1 MFTLGINYKY
11 WLYSK
16 PTDMRKSF
24 HALSGIVTSIMHKQL
39 TKENVFV
46 FINTRR
52 NRIKLLH
59 YEEGGLVIYSKLI
72 ENGKMKEL
80 TIEQQL
86 ALALEQIKKLQ
97 EEKMALEANK
107 QKLEQFIE
115 YLRAQLFG
123 KKSKKLL
130 PNNPNDLEP
139 TLFDELLSTEEK
151 EQLDKQFKKEQE
163 ELFKTITYT
172 KKVKPN
178 RELVLDT
185 TNLRVEEEILTPDRP
200 PFIISPL
207 PESPIH
213 KCMADTSVLTD
224 IFIDKYVY
232 HLPFYRV
239 IQKYKELG
247 VKLNDS
253 TIYDW
258 FAATCTRLKPI
269 YDCLYEHILSQK
281 YIQIDESTLPVV
293 DDEKHRAVK
302 GYIWVIRSV
311 SDGASYFYYKDG
323 SRSYNTA
330 LSLLYRYNGT
340 IQCDG
345 YEVYNK
351 LENKRGFT
359 VLGCWAHTRRY
370 FFRAKNSSPKLAET
384 GMDYISKLYAIESQA
399 DNLCLTPNERKNLRQ
414 EKSYPIIKEFEE
426 WIKTNLLIVRK
437 GTPIEKALSYAY
449 TYLPRLS
456 RYVLNGTYLPDNNL
470 IENAIRPLAV
480 GRKGYLFCD
489 NHISAT
495 RAALA
500 YSLISSYKAAGVEP
514 REWLSDVLNKSY
526 HYEINKKDFTELLPH
541 NWKTE

>member
-1 MFTLGINYKY
+1 MT
-11 WLYSK
+11 
-16 PTDMRKSF
+16 T
-24 HALSGIVTSIMHKQL
+24 
-39 TKENVFV
+39 
-46 FINTRR
+46 
-52 NRIKLLH
+52 
-59 YEEGGLVIYSKLI
+59 
-72 ENGKMKEL
+72 
-80 TIEQQL
+80 EQQL
-86 ALALEQIKKLQ
+86 AQALEQIKKLQ

-123 KKSKKLL
+123 KKSEKLL

-139 TLFDELLSTEEK
+139 TLFDELVSPEEK
-151 EQLDKQFKKEQE
+151 EQLDKQYKKEQE

-185 TNLRVEEEILTPDRP
+185 TNLRVEEEILTPDKINETNISDYTELSPKITSKLCYKPAEVYIKRIIRRQFVLKSKHQQESP
-200 PFIISPL
+200 DRTPFIISPL

-293 DDEKHRAVK
+293 DNEKHRAVK

-359 VLGCWAHTRRY
+359 VLECWAHTRRY
-370 FFRAKNSSPKLAET
+370 FFRAKNSSPELAEK

-399 DNLCLTPNERKNLRQ
+399 DNICQTPNERKNLRQ

-500 YSLISSYKAAGVEP
+500 YSLISSCKAAGVEP